1 MNNLKAKNFVI
12 KSLESILV
20 VGYILFEELIW
31 NVFAKPI
38 YQYFKSLVALESLKK
53 TFLEM
58 NRYLLLSVFIFILG
72 IAEAMGFLSGFFVIN
87 GHLFSGVFVYILKI
101 PVAAF
106 TFWLF
111 DLTKDQLM
119 TFDWLKTAYEYIMG
133 WIAKFINSP
142 IHVYI
147 KTRIATL
154 RAKIK
159 QLSLK
164 YFGEHGFIGS
174 VKTHYIIYQNYVV
187 NTFKIKALLTKSKN
201 NKSIS
206 S

>member
-1 MNNLKAKNFVI
+1 MSNLKAKNFVI

-31 NVFAKPI
+31 DVFAKPI

-53 TFLEM
+53 TFLGM
-58 NRYLLLSVFIFILG
+58 NRYFLLGIFIFILA

-87 GHLFSGVFVYILKI
+87 GYIFYGIFVYILKI

-119 TFDWLKTAYEYIMG
+119 TFDWLKTTYEYIMG

-142 IHVYI
+142 IHIYI
-147 KTRIATL
+147 KARIVTL
-154 RAKIK
+154 RIKIK
-159 QLSLK
+159 QFSLK
-164 YFGEHGFIGS
+164 YFGEHGFIAS
-174 VKTHYIIYQNYVV
+174 VKTHYIVFQSYVG
-187 NTFKIKALLTKSKN
+187 NIFKIRALFTK
-201 NKSIS
+201 
-206 S
+206 

>member
-1 MNNLKAKNFVI
+1 MNNIEAKNFVI

-38 YQYFKSLVALESLKK
+38 YQYIKGLVVLESLKK
-53 TFLEM
+53 TCLGM
-58 NRYLLLSVFIFILG
+58 NRHLLLGVFIFILG

-87 GHLFSGVFVYILKI
+87 GHIFSGIFVYALKI

-111 DLTKDQLM
+111 DLTKDKLM
-119 TFDWLKTAYEYIMG
+119 TFHWLKTAYEYIMS
-133 WIAKFINSP
+133 WIDRFINSP
-142 IHVYI
+142 IHIYI
-147 KTRIATL
+147 KARIVAL
-154 RAKIK
+154 RAKMK

-164 YFGEHGFIGS
+164 YFGEHGFIAS
-174 VKTHYIIYQNYVV
+174 VKTHYIIFQSYVV
-187 NTFKIKALLTKSKN
+187 NVFKVRSLFTKRLSDQK
-201 NKSIS
+201 
-206 S
+206 